1 MNAWDKRENESSEAY
16 TRFLIFR
23 NLGPTRNIKKSY
35 QVASGQDNPKKS
47 EMQTWYD
54 LSSQWDWRERA
65 SQWDIAQLTSVV
77 PETTGMIYQAVR
89 QYALVVLEQLES
101 GKYKPKSWS
110 ALQHALVTLTQL
122 VSPEVIASAAYR
134 ATLAGDA
141 LPEEF
146 RDSERQGDLAERI
159 PQPRDE

>member
-1 MNAWDKRENESSEAY
+1 MNAWDKRESESNEAY
-16 TRFLIFR
+16 TRFLVFR
-23 NLGPTRNIKKSY
+23 NLGPTRNVKKAY
-35 QVASGQDNPKKS
+35 EVASGKENSKKS
-47 EMQTWYD
+47 EAQHWYND
-54 LSSQWDWRERA
+54 SSQFDWRERA

-101 GKYKPKSWS
+101 GKFKPKSWS

-134 ATLAGDA
+134 ATLTGDA
-141 LPEEF
+141 LPSEF
-146 RDSERQGDLAERI
+146 ADPDRSEGELAERI
-159 PQPRDE
+159 PQP